1 MQINAF
7 MKLLTNYSEQTIGL
21 GRLKINGL
29 YKCERMMWK
38 VKQYVRFFNW
48 CSFDK
53 HWLNSIWIFGPNFSF
68 PFAFWLAIMHYV
80 ADFSHPYLELK

>member
-38 VKQYVRFFNW
+38 VKQYVRFFNNDVVLINTGLTP
-48 CSFDK
+48 FEY
-53 HWLNSIWIFGPNFSF
+53 LAQIFLFHLLFGSQ
-68 PFAFWLAIMHYV
+68 
-80 ADFSHPYLELK
+80 